1 MKVFKSLNDLKLPY
15 KIGGG
20 FTILMVLTA
29 FVGTVATISIRDFQ
43 KQAAVNEKSVVVL
56 DQLQQFSSHRER
68 YLNSRKTEQ
77 AEEVKKDIAGL
88 GSALTGLQQSLED
101 DASAQSEIGGAIDLA
116 SKLESDFRD
125 VTTVIENQ
133 KQQTSRLL
141 SNVAMLVGNANN
153 ISTSLG
159 KMKSAANR
167 EAKKA
172 DSLTRR
178 ADKVVRIVNQMQDQ
192 ALTIEKVLD
201 DPQPLEDEAFWAA
214 QLERTNTI
222 EKGIKKAGRI
232 KLDGLDP
239 DSFKLLKRQ
248 IISLRQAIETTM
260 KMDFDPKESLKMTGA
275 QIAAGELATAS
286 STLRDAIYEVSDK
299 AKKSARMLNSKLMIA
314 DLISTN
320 ASKFQREALETKA
333 VTMEFFSGLSNT
345 TQESVIL
352 RIQSFR
358 TLAKLLITD
367 AQNVPEIQSLTS
379 TIEAEIN
386 AYEDEFKLMQAG
398 ALQVTAKRDQLIDM
412 SGQVQ
417 TIVNDLVKT
426 QSTRALGA
434 ASTDV
439 TLILGSVLVSLLVGA
454 GFAVIITLAIT
465 RPIRSLTGT
474 MGELANGNLEISIA
488 GIDRGDEIGD
498 MTRAVRVFRENAKE
512 RVTLQEAS
520 HLEEEKQHERQRHIE
535 ELISQFDARM
545 RDLLTGVDA
554 TAGDM
559 KQTAE
564 SLSHIAMES
573 AEQAEDTS
581 QSSQNASVSVGYVA
595 SAAEE
600 LAASIQEIGAQ
611 VQRTEQVVSDASQ
624 STLSTNDKVKE
635 LANAA
640 DHIGE
645 VVTLIQAIAEQ
656 TNLLAL
662 NATIEAARAGE
673 AGKGLQ
679 LSLLKSKIW
688 PTRPPRRRK
697 KSAAR
702 LRPSRIRPVMQPRQ
716 SPTSSKRWVRWIPIS
731 VRLLQR
737 CISKMRQRRRFPAT
751 CRPLLL
757 APSRL
762 KPTWMVCPMLSRVPA
777 RHHRMFWKPQALW
790 VRKPSNCRMRSPNS
804 FAMSQRPDWLSHI

>member
-20 FTILMVLTA
+20 FAILMVLTA
-29 FVGTVATISIRDFQ
+29 FVGTVAAISIRDFQ
-43 KQAAVNEKSVVVL
+43 KQASVNEKSVAVL
-56 DQLQQFSSHRER
+56 DQLQRFSSHRER

-77 AEEVKKDIAGL
+77 AEEVKKDIVGL
-88 GSALTGLQQSLED
+88 GSALNGLQQNLTD
-101 DASAQSEIGGAIDLA
+101 DASAQSQIGGAVDLA
-116 SKLESDFRD
+116 SKLESDFQD
-125 VTTVIENQ
+125 VTTVIESQ

-192 ALTIEKVLD
+192 ALTIEKALD
-201 DPQPLEDEAFWAA
+201 DPQPLEDGAFWAA
-214 QLERTNTI
+214 QLERTDAI
-222 EKGIKKAGRI
+222 ENGIKKAGRI
-232 KLDGLDP
+232 KVEGLDR
-239 DSFKLLKRQ
+239 DSFKLLNRQ
-248 IISLRQAIETTM
+248 IGSLRQAIKTTM
-260 KMDFDPKESLKMTGA
+260 KMDLDPKESLKMTGA
-275 QIAAGELATAS
+275 QIAAGELAIAS
-286 STLRDAIYEVSDK
+286 STLRDAIYAVSDK

-345 TQESVIL
+345 TQDGVLL

-358 TLAKLLITD
+358 NLARLLITD

-398 ALQVTAKRDQLIDM
+398 ALQVRAKRDQLIDI

-439 TLILGSVLVSLLVGA
+439 ILILGSVLVSLLVGA
-454 GFAVIITLAIT
+454 GFAVIITLAIS
-465 RPIRSLTGT
+465 RPIRALTGT

-535 ELISQFDARM
+535 QLIGQFDARM

-573 AEQAEDTS
+573 AEQAADTS
-581 QSSQNASVSVGYVA
+581 QSSQNASASVGHVA

-611 VQRTEQVVSDASQ
+611 VQRTERVVSDASQ
-624 STLSTNDKVKE
+624 STLSTNEKVKE
-635 LANAA
+635 LASAA

-673 AGKGLQ
+673 AGKGFAVVAAEVKNLANQ
-679 LSLLKSKIW
+679 TSKATEEISSQI
-688 PTRPPRRRK
+688 T
-697 KSAAR
+697 SIQNSTGDAA
-702 LRPSRIRPVMQPRQ
+702 QA
-716 SPTSSKRWVRWIPIS
+716 IS
-731 VRLLQR
+731 DIVETMGQ
-737 CISKMRQRRRFPAT
+737 
-751 CRPLLL
+751 
-757 APSRL
+757 
-762 KPTWMVCPMLSRVPA
+762 V
-777 RHHRMFWKPQALW
+777 
-790 VRKPSNCRMRSPNS
+790 
-804 FAMSQRPDWLSHI
+804 DSHIGAIAAAVHQQNDATSEISGNVQTASVGTQQVKTNMDGLSDAVARTSASSQNVLEASSSLGEKTKQLQTEVTQFLRDVAAA